1 MGSTRGTPRTLPR
14 ASARRQP
21 GRGIVRG
28 DGEGEEKVIDDVHG
42 VDDWIAEIALARRA
56 LQRQLA
62 GELTL
67 LCRRRF
73 THPHRPT
80 QFDALGYVVN
90 DICACVRAVGHDHG
104 CWCEHGIERVV
115 YWVDLRGRE
124 HYVTRPLVPSVG
136 GPF

>member
-1 MGSTRGTPRTLPR
+1 M
-14 ASARRQP
+14 
-21 GRGIVRG
+21 
-28 DGEGEEKVIDDVHG
+28 IDDLHG
-42 VDDWIAEIALARRA
+42 VDDLIAEIALARRA
-56 LQRQLA
+56 LQRRVA
-62 GELTL
+62 NELTL

-80 QFDALGYVVN
+80 QFDELGYVVN

-124 HYVTRPLVPSVG
+124 HYVTRPLVPNVG